1 MPADII
7 TIKKRNGE
15 TEAFNDEKIFRSL
28 QKAVIDAGKDPEEEK
43 DLVREVARDVIA
55 EIRGGPVME
64 HDSASTEKIREK
76 ILERL
81 DQESSAVSYAW
92 LEFEKRYKGGTR

>member
-1 MPADII
+1 MAAAI
-7 TIKKRNGE
+7 TTITKRDGS
-15 TEAFNDEKIFRSL
+15 TEAFNDEKIFRSI
-28 QKAVIDAGKDPEEEK
+28 QKAVIDAGKDPDDEK
-43 DLVREVARDVIA
+43 GLVREVARDVIA
-55 EIRGGPVME
+55 DVKGGPIMENDGASTDEIR
-64 HDSASTEKIREK
+64 AN